1 MVRNAYV
8 AYAQAKNIG
17 GSGKAPS
24 YIKALDLL
32 CEMIKKNPH
41 GFSDCENIWTQT
53 SIERL
58 DSLYSFVCEEKRRGE
73 SSIWNFKDLPKS
85 YLLGGHCSAAL
96 RDYQGFLVEHLHEEL
111 LITEFEQHSG
121 DEDDIVEKLS
131 KELDY
136 PLFLI
141 DELPGKEG
149 MEVIRSVKTRTNQ
162 RAFQSIVRRNYRGLC
177 CITGLEVQE
186 VNRASHIIGWAEKV
200 ETRMDPR
207 NGLYL
212 SATYDAAFD
221 RHLLSLDDD
230 YRIILSIDLK
240 NRYTSNSY
248 STVFGSRE
256 GAKIQLPQ
264 AFLPKAEYLEFH
276 RSKGAF

>member
-1 MVRNAYV
+1 MIRDAYV
-8 AYAQAKNIG
+8 AYAQAKNVG
-17 GSGKAPS
+17 GSGKASS

-32 CEMIKKNPH
+32 CKMIKKNPR
-41 GFSDCENIWTQT
+41 GFSDCENIWAQT

-58 DSLYSFVCEEKRRGE
+58 ESLYSFVCEEKRRGE
-73 SSIWNFKDLPKS
+73 GSLWNYKDLPKS
-85 YLLGGHCSAAL
+85 YLLSGYCSAAL
-96 RDYQGFLVEHLHEEL
+96 RDYQAFLVEHLHEQL
-111 LITEFEQHSG
+111 LLTVFEQHSG
-121 DEDDIVEKLS
+121 DEGDVVAKLS

-141 DELPGKEG
+141 DDLPAKQGKE
-149 MEVIRSVKTRTNQ
+149 MVRSVKTRTNQ
-162 RAFQSIVRRNYRGLC
+162 RAFQSIVQRNYRGLC

-186 VNRASHIIGWAEKV
+186 VNRASHIIGWAENE

-221 RHLLSLDDD
+221 RHLLSIDDD
-230 YRIILSIDLK
+230 YRIILSRDLK
-240 NRYTSNSY
+240 DRYTSDVY
-248 STVFGSRE
+248 SNVFGSRE

-264 AFLPKAEYLEFH
+264 AFLPKVEYLEFH
-276 RSKGAF
+276 RSKGGF